1 VCLFHTFGH
10 YFNLSQAVVL
20 SKDEAKRPKSMRWPL
35 LRKGS
40 HVHSKASKKLSA
52 LLASKLDTARAWELK
67 EAFLHFWT

>member
-1 VCLFHTFGH
+1 
-10 YFNLSQAVVL
+10 
-20 SKDEAKRPKSMRWPL
+20 MRWPL